1 MLYLNLTENLM
12 GRDPKASIED
22 ALRVAQTLQ
31 VGVIL
36 VFNDPWLGLT
46 IRVSPANQLDPVL
59 AEFDA
64 LVDSYREYYANGHVS
79 VCMPIRSEFTPT
91 VSTDLG

>member
-22 ALRVAQTLQ
+22 ALRVAQTLR

-46 IRVSPANQLDPVL
+46 IQVDPANQLDSVL

-64 LVDSYREYYANGHVS
+64 LVDRYREYYARGHVS
-79 VCMPIRSEFTPT
+79 VRMPIRSEFTPT